1 MCLGVLAIVGLQYHY
16 WLGDAGHL
24 AVVELTE
31 EIDDERRINDR
42 LERRNRLLAAEIA
55 ALKDGLD
62 AVEARARSA
71 LGMIAEGETFFLVVD
86 DGVDNGVDNGIDN
99 GIVALEDEGG
109 LPTP

>member
-1 MCLGVLAIVGLQYHY
+1 MKFFVCLGVFAIAALQYQY
-16 WLGDAGHL
+16 WLGDAGHF

-31 EIDDERRINDR
+31 KIKAEQRTNDR
-42 LERRNRLLAAEIA
+42 LERRNRLRAAEIA

-71 LGMIAEGETFFLVVD
+71 LGLVAKGETFFVVVD
-86 DGVDNGVDNGIDN
+86 DGQAEPEG
-99 GIVALEDEGG
+99 EGG

>member
-1 MCLGVLAIVGLQYHY
+1 MKFFVCLGVLAIAALQYHY
-16 WLGDAGHL
+16 WFGDAGHL

-31 EIDDERRINDR
+31 RIETEQGRNDR
-42 LERRNRLLAAEIA
+42 LDRRNRLLAAEIA

-62 AVEARARSA
+62 AVEARARTA

-86 DGVDNGVDNGIDN
+86 DEEQLQPGG
-99 GIVALEDEGG
+99 EGG

>member
-1 MCLGVLAIVGLQYHY
+1 MKFFVCLGVLAIAGLQYHY

-31 EIDDERRINDR
+31 KIEDQQRVNDR
-42 LERRNRLLAAEIA
+42 LDRRNRLLVAEIA
-55 ALKDGLD
+55 ALKHGLD

-71 LGMIAEGETFFLVVD
+71 LGLVAKGETFYLVVD
-86 DGVDNGVDNGIDN
+86 DGQAEPEG
-99 GIVALEDEGG
+99 EGG

>member
-1 MCLGVLAIVGLQYHY
+1 MKLLIGLGVLAIVGLQYHY

-31 EIDDERRINDR
+31 EIDDEQRVNDR

-62 AVEARARSA
+62 AVEARARTA
-71 LGMIAEGETFFLVVD
+71 LGMVAEGETFFLVVD
-86 DGVDNGVDNGIDN
+86 DGKTEP
-99 GIVALEDEGG
+99 EDEGG

>member
-1 MCLGVLAIVGLQYHY
+1 MKFFVCLGVLAIAALQYHY
-16 WLGDAGHL
+16 WLGDAGRL

-31 EIDDERRINDR
+31 KIEDQQRVNDR
-42 LERRNRLLAAEIA
+42 LARRNRLLIAEIT

-71 LGMIAEGETFFLVVD
+71 LGLVAKGETFFLVVD
-86 DGVDNGVDNGIDN
+86 DGQAEPEG
-99 GIVALEDEGG
+99 EGG

>member
-1 MCLGVLAIVGLQYHY
+1 MKFFVCLGVLAIAGLQYHY

-24 AVVELTE
+24 AVVKLTE
-31 EIDDERRINDR
+31 KIEDEQRLNDR
-42 LERRNRLLAAEIA
+42 LDRRNRLLAAEIA

-71 LGMIAEGETFFLVVD
+71 LGLVAKGETFYLVVD
-86 DGVDNGVDNGIDN
+86 GGQ
-99 GIVALEDEGG
+99 AESEGG